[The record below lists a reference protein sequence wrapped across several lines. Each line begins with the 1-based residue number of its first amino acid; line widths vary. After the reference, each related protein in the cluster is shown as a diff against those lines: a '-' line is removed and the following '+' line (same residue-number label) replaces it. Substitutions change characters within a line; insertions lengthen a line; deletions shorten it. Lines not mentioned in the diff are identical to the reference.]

1 MCLFILMSA
10 LTWTASA
17 GVVKGVI
24 RDKQS
29 KEPLAGAT
37 VIVSGSNDGTAA
49 DGDGV
54 YKLELPA
61 GTYTMT
67 VRYIGYKNIVKENV
81 KVNEEDDINLDFMM
95 EGDSQLLGEVSV
107 TTVARQNTET
117 AQVQEQRRSLV
128 VQTGVSAQQIART
141 QDKDA
146 SEVIRRIP
154 GVSIINDKFV
164 MVRGLSQR
172 YNNVWLNGGAVPS
185 SEADSRA
192 FSFVDLR
199 NFLWYSQNIMKGGK
213 DIERKNQAVKKV
225 F

>member
-1 MCLFILMSA
+1 MKKSKKLSGIKKVCLFILMSA

-67 VRYIGYKNIVKENV
+67 VRYIGYKNIVK
-81 KVNEEDDINLDFMM
+81 KM
-95 EGDSQLLGEVSV
+95 
-107 TTVARQNTET
+107 
-117 AQVQEQRRSLV
+117 
-128 VQTGVSAQQIART
+128 
-141 QDKDA
+141 
-146 SEVIRRIP
+146 
-154 GVSIINDKFV
+154 
-164 MVRGLSQR
+164 
-172 YNNVWLNGGAVPS
+172 
-185 SEADSRA
+185 
-192 FSFVDLR
+192 
-199 NFLWYSQNIMKGGK
+199 
-213 DIERKNQAVKKV
+213 
-225 F
+225 